1 MANLWKQFES
11 LLPRSKQVIGKLI
24 SNNGDGFTCTIQL
37 LSGNNIT
44 VIGSGDVNTTY
55 LVVNGVLDRA
65 MENKTIFNE
74 IIY

>member
-11 LLPRSKQVIGKLI
+11 LLPRSKQVIGQLI
-24 SNNGDGFTCTIQL
+24 ANNGDGFTCTVRL
-37 LSGNNIT
+37 LSGTNIT
-44 VIGSGDVNTTY
+44 VTGSGDVDTMY

-65 MENKTIFNE
+65 MDNKIVYNE